1 MRRQYG
7 AQFYH
12 AEIGMKRHKVQWRA
26 AVLLS
31 VLLPASVGC
40 AFSGSGGEAWTD
52 RKESGED
59 PSISIMTWN
68 VQALFDGTETGS
80 EYDEYRGEGWSGEK
94 YSGRLNSIAG
104 AVGTMESAPDI
115 IAVQEIESLQVLND
129 LSAVLSKYGYAWS
142 HFALNAGMSLGLGIL
157 SRFPLGTVKIHSIS
171 VDGAAAPRPVLEAAV
186 SVEGGEIVLFVCHWK
201 SKLGGEE
208 ATEAVRRASAR
219 IILRRIRE
227 LAEQEP
233 DLPVIVLGDLNENY
247 DEFYRRNGAAISA
260 LLPDDPRSA
269 DLAGLYESGGEETA
283 QAGELQKDF
292 FIISKDKPPQSRY
305 FPPESV
311 ALYSPW
317 FGELENGSY
326 YYKNEWETID
336 HFLLSGALFNGSGW
350 EFENSAV
357 AAYPPFTNNS
367 GYPAAYNPRTGSGL
381 SDHLPLLLF
390 LKYRGL

>member
-1 MRRQYG
+1 
-7 AQFYH
+7 
-12 AEIGMKRHKVQWRA
+12 MKRHKVQWRA

-31 VLLPASVGC
+31 ALLAVASAC
-40 AFSGSGGEAWTD
+40 AFSGSGGETWTD
-52 RKESGED
+52 RKESGGN

-68 VQALFDGTETGS
+68 MQALFDGTETGG
-80 EYDEYRGEGWSGEK
+80 EYDEYREEAGWSSEK
-94 YSGRLNSIAG
+94 YSGRLNGIAE
-104 AVGTMESAPDI
+104 AVGKMESAPDI
-115 IAVQEIESLQVLND
+115 IAVQEIESVQVLND
-129 LSAVLSKYGYAWS
+129 LAAVLSKYGYAWS
-142 HFALNAGMSLGLGIL
+142 HFAGNSGMSLGLGIL

-171 VDGAAAPRPVLEAAV
+171 VDGVAAPRPVLEAGV
-186 SVEGGEIVLFVCHWK
+186 SAEGGEIVLFVCHWK

-227 LAEQEP
+227 LAEEEP

-247 DEFYRRNGAAISA
+247 DEFYRQNGAAISA

-269 DLAGLYESGGEETA
+269 DIAGLYESGGEETA
-283 QAGELQKDF
+283 QTGELQKDF
-292 FIISKDKPPQSRY
+292 FIISKDKPPRSRY
-305 FPPESV
+305 FPPETV

-336 HFLLSGALFNGSGW
+336 HFLLSGQLFNDSGW

-357 AAYPPFTNNS
+357 VDYPPFTNNS

>member
-1 MRRQYG
+1 
-7 AQFYH
+7 
-12 AEIGMKRHKVQWRA
+12 
-26 AVLLS
+26 VLL
-31 VLLPASVGC
+31 LAASSC
-40 AFSGSGGEAWTD
+40 AFSGSGGGKTGTG
-52 RKESGED
+52 RKESGEN
-59 PSISIMTWN
+59 PSVSIMTWN
-68 VQALFDGTETGS
+68 MQALFDGTETGG
-80 EYDEYRGEGWSGEK
+80 EYDEYREAAGWSSEK
-94 YSGRLNSIAG
+94 YLGRLNSITG

-115 IAVQEIESLQVLND
+115 IAIQEIESVRVLND
-129 LSAVLSKYGYAWS
+129 LTAALSKYGYTWS
-142 HFALNAGMSLGLGIL
+142 HFAGNSGMSLGLGIL
-157 SRFPLGTVKIHSIS
+157 SRFPLGAIKIHSIS
-171 VDGAAAPRPVLEAAV
+171 VDGETVPRPVLETRV
-186 SVEGGEIVLFVCHWK
+186 SADGGEIALFVCHWK
-201 SKLGGEE
+201 SKLGGGE
-208 ATEAVRRASAR
+208 ATEAARRASAR

-227 LAEQEP
+227 LAEKEP

-247 DEFYRRNGAAISA
+247 DEFYRQNGAAISA

-269 DLAGLYESGGEETA
+269 DLAGLYESGGEENARTD
-283 QAGELQKDF
+283 ELQKDF

-305 FPPESV
+305 FPPETV

-336 HFLLSGALFNGSGW
+336 HFLLSGQLFNDSGW

-357 AAYPPFTNNS
+357 VDYPPFTNNS